1 MAAWRRRADVSP
13 LCASSRVRSVIINK
27 RSIIINKFFGDEIQ
41 SEIFGVGCCRPLSS
55 AATRITALYNAERG
69 VLSRPRLRASE
80 LACAHARHGA
90 TGLLKCGL
98 IVRGSR
104 PYRQCARA
112 VGAVGRTRTD
122 LCSPRVDAKLRD
134 GERSARPAN
143 PLVRSQ
149 PWNCSG
155 ADIPVARADAEG
167 TNLHA

>member
-1 MAAWRRRADVSP
+1 MASWRRRADVSP

-55 AATRITALYNAERG
+55 AATSITALYNAERG

-112 VGAVGRTRTD
+112 VGAVGRTRTGLCSPRVD
-122 LCSPRVDAKLRD
+122 LCSPRVDAKLRN
-134 GERSARPAN
+134 GERSAR
-143 PLVRSQ
+143 R
-149 PWNCSG
+149 G
-155 ADIPVARADAEG
+155 AAC
-167 TNLHA
+167 

>member
-1 MAAWRRRADVSP
+1 MASWRRRADVSP

-55 AATRITALYNAERG
+55 AATSITALYNAERG

-104 PYRQCARA
+104 PYRQRARA
-112 VGAVGRTRTD
+112 AGAVGRTRTD
-122 LCSPRVDAKLRD
+122 LCSPRVDWAGTPLGAPLAQKKSNGRFLLGYPSR
-134 GERSARPAN
+134 RHCASSNRPL
-143 PLVRSQ
+143 PKS
-149 PWNCSG
+149 
-155 ADIPVARADAEG
+155 
-167 TNLHA
+167 